1 MWISS
6 TATCTGFLVFYPS
19 PFPRMSLLH
28 HINPA
33 INPTS
38 SRSRK
43 RSLQSKVEK
52 FRHAMLCFTLSENP
66 HIELQIFTKTC
77 RSEFGLL
84 YCFEFVMQVSV
95 RNSIFIL
102 SINWGV
108 GKGLDVHILYRW
120 RKYREGVAEFV
131 IMHELDVGLA
141 RPYFDKNT
149 TPLFRTHYYQ
159 HKSNSHFFG
168 WKLYI
173 LVLQKLYENYR
184 YFTYLDF
191 SSVLQWALADMAF
204 CLVGCFNGFIRLHEC
219 KDLARTCFAY
229 SDDQNVVLK
238 EIWIDF

>member
-95 RNSIFIL
+95 PQQYIHSEHQLGR
-102 SINWGV
+102 
-108 GKGLDVHILYRW
+108 
-120 RKYREGVAEFV
+120 REGPGRAYT
-131 IMHELDVGLA
+131 L
-141 RPYFDKNT
+141 
-149 TPLFRTHYYQ
+149 
-159 HKSNSHFFG
+159 
-168 WKLYI
+168 
-173 LVLQKLYENYR
+173 
-184 YFTYLDF
+184 
-191 SSVLQWALADMAF
+191 SVKKVQRR
-204 CLVGCFNGFIRLHEC
+204 GCRVCHN
-219 KDLARTCFAY
+219 A
-229 SDDQNVVLK
+229 
-238 EIWIDF
+238 